1 MKKKLS
7 LLLLSS
13 ILFFSNAQSSPL
25 SAGGGSIQSVLNMQI
40 GTVVT
45 IKLQSGNELTGI
57 VDSVNA
63 QVVHLSKI
71 AGKDIL
77 IQPLPLIASKP
88 YLLRQKIICK
98 WQ

>member
-25 SAGGGSIQSVLNMQI
+25 SAGGGGSIQSILNMQI
-40 GTVVT
+40 GNVVT
-45 IKLQSGNELTGI
+45 IKLQSGNELIGI

-71 AGKDIL
+71 AGKEYFDAA
-77 IQPLPLIASKP
+77 ASINSIEA
-88 YLLRQKIICK
+88 LLVKTK
-98 WQ
+98 K